1 MPATRHTHLRNP
13 GAPVRLFI
21 ANRRFTREP
30 SAPGVSPGS
39 AARSHVTAHAELRAW
54 PPHLP
59 SPRPPKETPSGA
71 TPHETRASFP
81 SQRVSPCSETKGN
94 HVAPLGHREGGRVTV
109 GVTSLASLLSGGCA
123 CRLVGGT
130 ESFLPGRLPN
140 NSSNTGMAT
149 HGFPHEPSRPCST
162 RESRTEGDPSR
173 PPTPPCRGPSG
184 VTFYSKTITECG
196 STRDPADLS

>member
-1 MPATRHTHLRNP
+1 MAGRTGKELPLDPAPSMPATRHTHLRNP

-39 AARSHVTAHAELRAW
+39 AARSHVTAHADLRAW

-59 SPRPPKETPSGA
+59 SPRPPTETPSGA

-81 SQRVSPCSETKGN
+81 SQRVSPCSETEGN

-109 GVTSLASLLSGGCA
+109 GVTSLASLLSGRCA

-149 HGFPHEPSRPCST
+149 RGFPHAGIQDR
-162 RESRTEGDPSR
+162 RR
-173 PPTPPCRGPSG
+173 PPRGRPHPPAVARAASPFTRGQ
-184 VTFYSKTITECG
+184 
-196 STRDPADLS
+196 